1 MDLTLTFGK
10 YRNQLITEVFKK
22 DKQYLRWL
30 CIQPWFKNRHN
41 PLFKEASKVITDYKP
56 DINGNKFI
64 IYTDGACPNNGN
76 SRAKAAIGIHFS
88 ETNPIKINDISE
100 MLHTENPSN
109 NLAELTAIYVSLKL
123 IKEKNIQMPIELYTD
138 SKYCQTTL
146 LEWYENWVREN
157 KLHTKKLIPLI
168 KKTYDLYKSFDNI
181 EINYVKAHSKNTD
194 KHSCGNRIAD
204 QLARNAIKN

>member
-1 MDLTLTFGK
+1 MT
-10 YRNQLITEVFKK
+10 
-22 DKQYLRWL
+22 
-30 CIQPWFKNRHN
+30 
-41 PLFKEASKVITDYKP
+41 
-56 DINGNKFI
+56 
-64 IYTDGACPNNGN
+64 
-76 SRAKAAIGIHFS
+76 
-88 ETNPIKINDISE
+88 
-100 MLHTENPSN
+100 
-109 NLAELTAIYVSLKL
+109 
-123 IKEKNIQMPIELYTD
+123 IELYTD

-157 KLHTKKLIPLI
+157 KLHTKKHIPLI